1 MTATFHHG
9 DWATTRS
16 GQTTTCRHASGW
28 AITHNDGSLC
38 VLVASPAGL
47 GELRE
52 WDPCGDVADVADLM
66 AALIYF
72 RLGDFTSD

>member
-16 GQTTTCRHASGW
+16 GQTTTCLHASQW
-28 AITHNDGSLC
+28 AISHTDGAQYAE
-38 VLVASPAGL
+38 VVSPAGRW
-47 GELRE
+47 EVCE
-52 WDPCGDVADVADLM
+52 WAPSEGVADVADLM

-72 RLGDFTSD
+72 RRGDFTSD